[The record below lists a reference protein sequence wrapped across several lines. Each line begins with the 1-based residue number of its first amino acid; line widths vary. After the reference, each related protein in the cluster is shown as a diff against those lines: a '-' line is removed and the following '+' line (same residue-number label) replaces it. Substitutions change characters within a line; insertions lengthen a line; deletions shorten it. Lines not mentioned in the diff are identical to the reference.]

1 MERAT
6 LTTRPTSRPSRGI
19 LLGALSAIAVVSVAA
34 AQIPSVTRRMQVQAE
49 TTSFDS
55 SAQLVLWS
63 GHVRVEIPACRL
75 SSDKFRVNYGVIF
88 TTLRLRVL
96 MAAFGSIRELGGL
109 REEMPS
115 STPPVARSY

>member
-6 LTTRPTSRPSRGI
+6 LTTRPTSRQSRGM

-55 SAQLVLWS
+55 SASWFS
-63 GHVRVEIPACRL
+63 GPDTYARNPGLQTFERHV
-75 SSDKFRVNYGVIF
+75 SG
-88 TTLRLRVL
+88 
-96 MAAFGSIRELGGL
+96 
-109 REEMPS
+109 
-115 STPPVARSY
+115 